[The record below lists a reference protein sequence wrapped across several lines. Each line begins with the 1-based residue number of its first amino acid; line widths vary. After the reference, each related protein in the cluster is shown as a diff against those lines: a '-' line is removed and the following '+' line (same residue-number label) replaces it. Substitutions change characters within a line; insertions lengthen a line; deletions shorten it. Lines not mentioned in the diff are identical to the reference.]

1 MEAAST
7 KNSGGELDAFSFFLF
22 GQALAV
28 LALVTTYYLFSLPHG
43 LAGGVMG
50 TVTAISLL
58 RYRKALLQR
67 FLSLFVIDKSALILV
82 TEFLTIFLLVLGVI
96 VYHAT
101 SESVTSPWEVLP
113 YSIWPLYGLLVGVY
127 ILIRDKIPS
136 VYQRIITFLLLAL
149 SFSVVAILLPVGFG
163 YDRFVHEATVRYIV
177 EHGDITPKQPYYL
190 GLYIPIIAI
199 HELTTISIKNLFTWF
214 LPVVAALSLTLV
226 VKGDQWQKRTL
237 APLLLLYAP
246 FTFTVPFNAVVLLYP
261 LSLTLLQNGSHF
273 TALLLALVAI
283 TIHPLGGT
291 FLFALLF
298 GAIARKKYPHW
309 LTLIGSFF
317 VSLVAILG
325 PFYLYYRLGGG
336 TILPF
341 TTEGLFG
348 TIDILFRSP
357 VQWRQAF
364 WHPLS
369 IVYAYFYL
377 WPTVIAFIGITE
389 LLRTSKQQTIFHVS
403 QAFALIL
410 GAIIVASQF
419 RFFDI
424 VAGEQYEFAFRLVSL
439 APWVFFIPFTQAI
452 ARLKH
457 WLIYP
462 AIIATLFISYPQF
475 NAHIPFYA
483 PTVSALDIK
492 TVDWIDER
500 RGDKSLTVL
509 APQLVSAAALRKH
522 GFNESIKTS
531 EGDIYPY
538 AIPTGDTLYR
548 YYLEFL
554 SGERM
559 TETLIDVTQFTKTQ
573 YLFIV
578 VDPGWDP
585 YGVLAYYL
593 TGISESSVQFEEGRQ
608 VFYLT
613 TSQSFVNER

>member
-1 MEAAST
+1 M
-7 KNSGGELDAFSFFLF
+7 
-22 GQALAV
+22 
-28 LALVTTYYLFSLPHG
+28 
-43 LAGGVMG
+43 
-50 TVTAISLL
+50 
-58 RYRKALLQR
+58 
-67 FLSLFVIDKSALILV
+67 
-82 TEFLTIFLLVLGVI
+82 
-96 VYHAT
+96 
-101 SESVTSPWEVLP
+101 
-113 YSIWPLYGLLVGVY
+113 
-127 ILIRDKIPS
+127 
-136 VYQRIITFLLLAL
+136 
-149 SFSVVAILLPVGFG
+149 
-163 YDRFVHEATVRYIV
+163 
-177 EHGDITPKQPYYL
+177 
-190 GLYIPIIAI
+190 
-199 HELTTISIKNLFTWF
+199 
-214 LPVVAALSLTLV
+214 
-226 VKGDQWQKRTL
+226 
-237 APLLLLYAP
+237 
-246 FTFTVPFNAVVLLYP
+246 
-261 LSLTLLQNGSHF
+261 
-273 TALLLALVAI
+273 
-283 TIHPLGGT
+283 
-291 FLFALLF
+291 
-298 GAIARKKYPHW
+298 
-309 LTLIGSFF
+309 
-317 VSLVAILG
+317 SLVAILG